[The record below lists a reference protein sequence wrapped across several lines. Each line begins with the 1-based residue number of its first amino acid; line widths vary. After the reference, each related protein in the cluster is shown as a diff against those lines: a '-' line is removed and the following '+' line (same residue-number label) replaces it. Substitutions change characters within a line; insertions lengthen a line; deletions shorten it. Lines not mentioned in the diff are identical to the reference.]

1 MEFPLHLKYCSERRH
16 AVCGLLIPGDD
27 VSAWLS
33 VALREQ
39 VPFGDQRFL
48 IVAEQHG
55 AAANVVAAGA
65 LGQVVEVLCS
75 REDHSS
81 QFLKEILQ

>member
-1 MEFPLHLKYCSERRH
+1 M
-16 AVCGLLIPGDD
+16 
-27 VSAWLS
+27 SAWLS

-55 AAANVVAAGA
+55 AAANVVAALCLFPATTNGCSS
-65 LGQVVEVLCS
+65 QVVSATSAASPLSIDYGCRAGRLYLPVNSELS
-75 REDHSS
+75 AAITD
-81 QFLKEILQ
+81 